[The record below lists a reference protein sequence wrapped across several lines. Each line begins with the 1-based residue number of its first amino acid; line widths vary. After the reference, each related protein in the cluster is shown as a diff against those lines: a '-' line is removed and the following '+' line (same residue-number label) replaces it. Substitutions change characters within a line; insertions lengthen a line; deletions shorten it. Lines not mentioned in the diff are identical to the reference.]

1 MMGRT
6 HSATGLLAGLAVA
19 PLLGLH
25 EPAEIG
31 LFAAATAGYAL
42 APDLDHPTSR
52 ASMLLGPVTERLSS
66 GVRRLSAW
74 TYRQTRRPR
83 DDRGK
88 GTHRHLS
95 HTFVFAGVLGGLTA
109 VGGAALGPWFVL
121 AILAFGLMLAMDAL
135 GDWVALGVLLAGA
148 VSVFTGGL
156 FETLDSIGGW
166 IGFAV
171 ALGCVVHCLG
181 DALTLSGCPFLWPIP
196 IRGEAWRE
204 LGPPKMVRFRTG
216 GVFEGFVVWP
226 VTLVGAVLFC
236 PLVGPWVLGLLSGLG
251 S

>member
-1 MMGRT
+1 MLGRT

-25 EPAEIG
+25 RPAEIG

-42 APDLDHPTSR
+42 CPDLDHPTSR
-52 ASMLLGPVTERLSS
+52 ASMLLGPVTEWLSD
-66 GVRRLSAW
+66 RIRALSAW
-74 TYRQTRRPR
+74 TYRMTRRPR
-83 DDRGK
+83 DDRGE

-95 HTFVFAGVLGGLTA
+95 HTFVFAGALGGLTA
-109 VGGAALGPWFVL
+109 AGGAAWGPWFVL
-121 AILAFGLMLAMDAL
+121 AVLAFGLMLAMDAL
-135 GDWVALGVLLAGA
+135 GDWIALGVLVAGT

-171 ALGCVVHCLG
+171 TLGCVVHDLG

-196 IRGEAWRE
+196 IKGQSWFE
-204 LGPPKMVRFRTG
+204 LGPPKVVRFRTG
-216 GVFEGFVVWP
+216 GLFEAFAVWP
-226 VTLVGAVLFC
+226 ATLVGAVLLC
-236 PLVGPWVLGLLSGLG
+236 PLVGPWVLGLLGDLAT
-251 S
+251 